1 MPTLLAI
8 DGNSLMHRAF
18 HAIPLLSANDGS
30 YTNAVYGFMNM
41 LVRLL
46 KEMQPS
52 HVAVAFDMHGPT
64 IRHEMFADYKAGRAK
79 TPDELVGQFDMLK
92 RLLRAM
98 DISVLEKEGYE
109 ADDILGALSKMAGKQ
124 QVQAVL
130 VTGDK
135 DALQL
140 VNDHTLVVYTK
151 RGITD
156 TERLDAQG
164 VLDKLGVLPEH
175 ATDLKGLMGDNSDNI
190 PGVPGVGPKT
200 AVKLLNQYGT
210 LENVLDHANEVSGKK
225 LSESLVVYADQ
236 ARMSKRLGTIET
248 ELDGLPPFDALKFET
263 QAVWNADDVIKEYNM
278 TSLLKRLH
286 ALQPDNND
294 GVPRAQANSNAIAA
308 AVRMYSAQAL
318 YDAVKEARRLAI
330 YVDESGI
337 SIAEGKDKCYVL
349 AFAQSLLQ
357 TGLDESDVM
366 PVLSRLFAD
375 EGCEKILYDIKA
387 LRHRLAHYDVALSE
401 PYEDVMLMAYVEN
414 PNRGQDGLAKQCQAN
429 EIECGETADAACL
442 WQLYEAIYARIE
454 QQGTLPVYRD
464 IELPLC
470 GVLYA
475 MEVRGFSLD
484 LSVLGEMSGVYAK
497 QIDKIQAEVERL
509 AGHALNVNSP
519 KQVGTVLYEELKLPT
534 SRKTKSGY
542 STDASSLD
550 AIADMHPIVNN
561 LLEYR
566 QLSKLKSTYLD
577 GLAKVADTK
586 TGKVH
591 TRFTQ
596 NVTATGRI
604 SSTEP
609 NLQNIP
615 VRTELGREIRRA
627 FIASAP
633 DRVLLSADY
642 SQIELRLLA
651 HMSQERHMID
661 VFLQGGDIHT
671 ATAAKIFHIL
681 AQDVTKEQ
689 RTAAKAVN
697 FGIIYGISEFG
708 LARNLGIGRAEAGK
722 IINDYIKTYPRIQ
735 EYTNASVEFGRKHG
749 YVETL
754 YKRRR
759 YLPELSSRN
768 YTVRSFGERAAM
780 NAPLQGTAADI
791 IKVAMIRVETE
802 LLDKVPDAKLIL
814 QVHDELI
821 VDLLRSDA
829 ERVEDIVAQC
839 MENIL
844 TLSVPLLVDI
854 DIGENWLEA
863 K

>member
-1 MPTLLAI
+1 
-8 DGNSLMHRAF
+8 
-18 HAIPLLSANDGS
+18 
-30 YTNAVYGFMNM
+30 
-41 LVRLL
+41 
-46 KEMQPS
+46 
-52 HVAVAFDMHGPT
+52 
-64 IRHEMFADYKAGRAK
+64 
-79 TPDELVGQFDMLK
+79 
-92 RLLRAM
+92 
-98 DISVLEKEGYE
+98 
-109 ADDILGALSKMAGKQ
+109 
-124 QVQAVL
+124 
-130 VTGDK
+130 
-135 DALQL
+135 
-140 VNDHTLVVYTK
+140 
-151 RGITD
+151 
-156 TERLDAQG
+156 
-164 VLDKLGVLPEH
+164 
-175 ATDLKGLMGDNSDNI
+175 
-190 PGVPGVGPKT
+190 
-200 AVKLLNQYGT
+200 
-210 LENVLDHANEVSGKK
+210 
-225 LSESLVVYADQ
+225 
-236 ARMSKRLGTIET
+236 
-248 ELDGLPPFDALKFET
+248 
-263 QAVWNADDVIKEYNM
+263 
-278 TSLLKRLH
+278 
-286 ALQPDNND
+286 
-294 GVPRAQANSNAIAA
+294 
-308 AVRMYSAQAL
+308 
-318 YDAVKEARRLAI
+318 
-330 YVDESGI
+330 
-337 SIAEGKDKCYVL
+337 
-349 AFAQSLLQ
+349 
-357 TGLDESDVM
+357 
-366 PVLSRLFAD
+366 
-375 EGCEKILYDIKA
+375 
-387 LRHRLAHYDVALSE
+387 
-401 PYEDVMLMAYVEN
+401 MLMAYVEN
-414 PNRGQDGLAKQCQAN
+414 PNCGQDGLAKQCQAN

-722 IINDYIKTYPRIQ
+722 IINDYLKTYPRIQ

-791 IKVAMIRVETE
+791 IKIAMIRVENRS
-802 LLDKVPDAKLIL
+802 
-814 QVHDELI
+814 
-821 VDLLRSDA
+821 LLRKSA
-829 ERVEDIVAQC
+829 GRH
-839 MENIL
+839 
-844 TLSVPLLVDI
+844 
-854 DIGENWLEA
+854 G
-863 K
+863 